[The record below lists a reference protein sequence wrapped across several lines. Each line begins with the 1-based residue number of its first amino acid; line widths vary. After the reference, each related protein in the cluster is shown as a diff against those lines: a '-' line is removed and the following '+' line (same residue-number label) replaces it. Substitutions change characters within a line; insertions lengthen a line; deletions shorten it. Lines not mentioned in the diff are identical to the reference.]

1 MVSAYVAEGDNEGG
15 PSRKVSKMKP
25 SVSFLSQHPEPP
37 IRQMI
42 SSREIRDTNAPG
54 PWSGLIVLY
63 TILSAADFRMGVRK
77 MDVTFVSQFRS
88 LVLVYDVA

>member
-1 MVSAYVAEGDNEGG
+1 
-15 PSRKVSKMKP
+15 
-25 SVSFLSQHPEPP
+25 
-37 IRQMI
+37 MI